1 MSTNKD
7 VVFDYLRDR
16 MALGHKRAKARRLMD
31 EFLGGRSRP
40 LLLRGLFFAII
51 DEADSILIDEA
62 KTPLILSQNVDS
74 AKEEHLYR
82 AALNMARQLDRDVD
96 FRLSERSRAI
106 ELTAEGKAR
115 MLKLAA
121 TADVQRDEPLW
132 RSPRALEEMVGQAL
146 SALHLFD
153 LDRHYIVADGKVQ
166 IVDEYTGRV
175 MADRSWE
182 RGLHQM
188 IEAKEGCEMTAQ
200 RRVQAR
206 ITYQRFFRRYLK
218 LCGMSGTVS
227 EAAGELDAVYGLR
240 VMKIPPHRSLRRRHL
255 GTTLHQNA
263 DHKWRQVIERAQE
276 VTQAGRPVLI
286 GTRSVAASE
295 AVSERLT
302 AAGLS
307 QHTVLNARQDRAEA
321 EIVAQ
326 AGQPSRIT
334 VATNIAGRGTDI
346 RLAPQVVEVGGLHV
360 ILTEFHD
367 SARIDRQLYGRCA
380 RQGNPGSVEAIVSL
394 EDELFQHFL
403 GTFASVIQRFGGAK
417 QGELLRRWA
426 QYHAE
431 RQHARTRLDTMA
443 QDRRLE
449 KQLAFA
455 GSGE

>member
-1 MSTNKD
+1 

-16 MALGHKRAKARRLMD
+16 MALGLKRAKARRLMD
-31 EFLGGRSRP
+31 EFLGGQSRP
-40 LLLRGLFFAII
+40 LLFRGLFFAII

-96 FRLSERSRAI
+96 FRLSARSRAI

-115 MLKLAA
+115 MLKLAP
-121 TADVQRDEPLW
+121 TADVRRDEPLW

-188 IEAKEGCEMTAQ
+188 IEVKEGCEMTAQ

-227 EAAGELDAVYGLR
+227 EAAGELHAVYGLR

-276 VTQAGRPVLI
+276 VTQAGRPLLI

-307 QHTVLNARQDRAEA
+307 QHAVLNARQDRAEA

-346 RLAPQVVEVGGLHV
+346 RLAPQVVEVVGLHV

-380 RQGNPGSVEAIVSL
+380 RQGDPGSVEAIVSL

-403 GTFASVIQRFGGAK
+403 GTFGSVIRRFGGAK

-426 QYHAE
+426 QYRAE